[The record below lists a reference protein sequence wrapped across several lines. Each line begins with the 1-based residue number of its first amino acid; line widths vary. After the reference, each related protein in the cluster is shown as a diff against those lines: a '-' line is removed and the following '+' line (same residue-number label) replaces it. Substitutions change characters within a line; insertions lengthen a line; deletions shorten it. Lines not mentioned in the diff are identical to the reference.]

1 MYQIHSDIFE
11 KLSLYIQ
18 IIRQFKED
26 INEVHVN
33 NSIEELFGKTYC
45 RVYITIKLKEDSK
58 KQYDLYESIR
68 SFFRYG
74 EKEYFSFYLGA
85 NRDEKNDDFH
95 SLDNKEEE
103 THYDYIWNL
112 LEWFLKK
119 DSIRITADRFVNER
133 ELREIEK
140 NRRKEVEK
148 DWNKIEAAV
157 ADLIPKEGQL
167 IAIKQWKSSPMRIG
181 IATKVILPSR
191 RQSFSMD
198 LSEIKKDLSIG
209 KVVITYV
216 PKREIYAIIQP
227 ELLSRKI
234 TKAEIIALVEKN
246 EIFDGLIWRRPQE
259 CWN

>member
-198 LSEIKKDLSIG
+198 LSEIKKGFINRESSY
-209 KVVITYV
+209 YV
-216 PKREIYAIIQP
+216 RSKKRNLCNNSARTFIPK
-227 ELLSRKI
+227 
-234 TKAEIIALVEKN
+234 N
-246 EIFDGLIWRRPQE
+246 
-259 CWN
+259 N

>member
-1 MYQIHSDIFE
+1 MYQIHADIFK
-11 KLSLYIQ
+11 KLSLYVQ

-45 RVYITIKLKEDSK
+45 RVYITIRLKEDSK

-85 NRDEKNDDFH
+85 KRYEKNDDVH
-95 SLDNKEEE
+95 YLDNIEEK

-112 LEWFLKK
+112 LEWFLEKNNV
-119 DSIRITADRFVNER
+119 RIVADRFVSER
-133 ELREIEK
+133 ELRKKEE
-140 NRRKEVEK
+140 NRMREVEK
-148 DWNKIEAAV
+148 HWNRIEVAV
-157 ADLIPKEGQL
+157 ADLTPKEGQL
-167 IAIKQWKSSPMRIG
+167 IAIKQWESSPMRIG

-191 RQSFSMD
+191 RQPFSMN
-198 LSEIKKDLSIG
+198 LSEIKKDLSLG
-209 KVVITYV
+209 KVTISYV

-227 ELLSRKI
+227 DLLSRKI
-234 TKAEIIALVEKN
+234 TKTELIALIEKN
-246 EIFDGLIWRRPQE
+246 ETFNGLIWRRSQE
-259 CWN
+259 FWN